1 MKLINR
7 NLILLI
13 AAIVSSSLFLLT
25 GCAEEP
31 VPESASG
38 YGYVQFHLFKAE
50 SYDAATRAGGKLE
63 YLRDAAKIRVTL
75 RSEDNDIITPVAV
88 VESVDA
94 EISEWGLQTAKIRL
108 QAGRYTLTAYEV
120 YDGLDRS
127 VIVGA
132 PSETMVIDVPQDG
145 LVSRDIALDVT
156 GRGWAKFSLTKDLSE
171 LTKAAAKDGA
181 DEYPF
186 YAIQSVDLTVKNKVT
201 NELTEITD
209 IEVVHQ
215 FKGDEKSG
223 YVSGVCVSDTL
234 VLLKAGTYTVTRFRT
249 YFDYFRKVYE
259 TSTNVAENEFVVKD
273 NRTTDAEVPVTL
285 HTTSGH
291 IADALA
297 LREIWE
303 ALDGPNWRVKW
314 DFNCDADVW
323 TANSGIQVLGNGRVA
338 ALDLT
343 GTGAKG
349 AIPAAISK
357 LTELRKLTIGTMD
370 YNAGTANAS
379 TSNATAAANRS
390 GKNGTVLYS
399 QEDHASVRR
408 SIIGKRDP
416 RSRFSKELQLSF
428 EIAGNPVQPDTRSL
442 RDRVLYGTETADAA
456 ENGGITA
463 TKGNEAGSAAVTGNW
478 RPEIYATE
486 ITSIPE
492 EINSLKNLEH
502 ITVCYSP
509 FTTFPDDMS
518 GCTALTDIEIFA
530 CPEMTEFPKGITTLP
545 NLVSLVFAFN
555 DNVPASSTEE
565 GIALLNTQPCSKTLQ
580 LLYFPNQRIDI
591 MPDLSKIPHLSV
603 LTAQQCGLKGF
614 TTPFGKDH
622 ALVQLMVDNNELS
635 DLPRD
640 AEGYFVGLSAET
652 EELNFSNNRFTV
664 MPDIFDAKSAYMV
677 GTIDFSHNRIT
688 AMENGSAYK
697 GLKAATLDLS
707 YNGFSEFPVELY
719 GTSGS
724 SISYL
729 KFDANG
735 IEKVSKEALDGEYT
749 YRTTTLSMAYNKI
762 KSLPDEFDSLT
773 FPYMSGMDLS
783 YNRFDYF
790 PYTAINNQ
798 YLTVFI
804 FRHQRDADGDRC
816 MRTWPSGIGQALA
829 GLRALYLGSND
840 IRVVTDQLSYMIYNL
855 DIMDNP
861 NISIDVSAVCPYIR
875 SGFFNLMYS
884 PGQDIRGCDDVLK
897 L

>member
-13 AAIVSSSLFLLT
+13 AAIVSSALFLLT

-518 GCTALTDIEIFA
+518 GCTALTDID
-530 CPEMTEFPKGITTLP
+530 PEVEADCVRFWLYCLQSPRTRSSEPKR
-545 NLVSLVFAFN
+545 
-555 DNVPASSTEE
+555 ST
-565 GIALLNTQPCSKTLQ
+565 
-580 LLYFPNQRIDI
+580 
-591 MPDLSKIPHLSV
+591 M
-603 LTAQQCGLKGF
+603 
-614 TTPFGKDH
+614 
-622 ALVQLMVDNNELS
+622 
-635 DLPRD
+635 
-640 AEGYFVGLSAET
+640 
-652 EELNFSNNRFTV
+652 
-664 MPDIFDAKSAYMV
+664 
-677 GTIDFSHNRIT
+677 
-688 AMENGSAYK
+688 
-697 GLKAATLDLS
+697 
-707 YNGFSEFPVELY
+707 GFSKPVRNIRMNRME
-719 GTSGS
+719 
-724 SISYL
+724 
-729 KFDANG
+729 
-735 IEKVSKEALDGEYT
+735 V
-749 YRTTTLSMAYNKI
+749 
-762 KSLPDEFDSLT
+762 KSLMPPT
-773 FPYMSGMDLS
+773 
-783 YNRFDYF
+783 RFW
-790 PYTAINNQ
+790 NS
-798 YLTVFI
+798 
-804 FRHQRDADGDRC
+804 R
-816 MRTWPSGIGQALA
+816 SGI
-829 GLRALYLGSND
+829 RN
-840 IRVVTDQLSYMIYNL
+840 
-855 DIMDNP
+855 
-861 NISIDVSAVCPYIR
+861 
-875 SGFFNLMYS
+875 
-884 PGQDIRGCDDVLK
+884 
-897 L
+897 